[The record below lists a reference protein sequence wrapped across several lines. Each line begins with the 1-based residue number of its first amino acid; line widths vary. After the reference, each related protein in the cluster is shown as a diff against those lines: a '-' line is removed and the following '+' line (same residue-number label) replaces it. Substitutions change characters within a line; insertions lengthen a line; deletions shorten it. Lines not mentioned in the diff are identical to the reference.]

1 MKAWIINSRDHC
13 VAHFFMVQKERK
25 RTQIVPIKIVIKC
38 EQKKNIKWSCFILPV
53 LFSVFFAKDFVNVR
67 KFSDSIHYFHLSF
80 VPSLLHIE
88 RRGALKIAP
97 HRNLVVLLFYLII
110 LSLYVRMLF
119 LYIINFFSSF
129 IHEYESYASYKC
141 TCVQSFTQ

>member
-1 MKAWIINSRDHC
+1 ME
-13 VAHFFMVQKERK
+13 QEERK

-38 EQKKNIKWSCFILPV
+38 EQKKTSNEV
-53 LFSVFFAKDFVNVR
+53 ALFSPFCSVFFFAKDFVNVR

-129 IHEYESYASYKC
+129 IHEYKSYASYKC